1 MKSDHNPA
9 NPPVPFQNAYWVVPG
24 QLLAG
29 EYPDEM
35 EEHGTR
41 QKILRMLQ
49 MGVNVFI
56 DLTNPGDVWA
66 SYHHILQEE
75 AADLGVE
82 VEIHEHR
89 IADYG
94 IPEPL
99 EMKSILDKI
108 DQAMAAEKV
117 VYVHCLAGLG
127 RTGTVVGCYLV
138 RHGEDGEAALRKL
151 TALRKATLKAH
162 MASPEHPRQEM
173 MILEWRVGQ

>member
-1 MKSDHNPA
+1 MKQEQNPSP
-9 NPPVPFQNAYWVVPG
+9 PPVPFQNAYWVVPG

-29 EYPDEM
+29 EYPDEL

-49 MGVNVFI
+49 MGVNVFV

-66 SYHHILQEE
+66 SYHQILKDE
-75 AADLGVE
+75 AADLGVQ

-89 IADYG
+89 IEDYG
-94 IPEPL
+94 VPQPL
-99 EMKSILDKI
+99 EMKSILDEI
-108 DQAMAAEKV
+108 DQAVADEKI

-138 RHGEDGEAALRKL
+138 RHGLESETALRKL
-151 TALRKATLKAH
+151 TELRRSTLKAH
-162 MASPEHPRQEM
+162 LPSPEHPRQEM